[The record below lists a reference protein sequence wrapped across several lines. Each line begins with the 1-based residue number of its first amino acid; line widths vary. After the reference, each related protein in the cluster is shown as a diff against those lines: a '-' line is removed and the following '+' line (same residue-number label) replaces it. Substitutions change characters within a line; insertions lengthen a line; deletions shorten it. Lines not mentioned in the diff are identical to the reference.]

1 MKYAILSN
9 GMQMPIEELL
19 LNDDDLATCVGKSK
33 KQVQKFLREMEKDPV
48 GQQYISHFGRRS
60 TNFPAFKAWLAWSD
74 DQKYKAKKVPFKYKK
89 GDKINL

>member
-1 MKYAILSN
+1 MRFAILSN

-19 LNDDDLATCVGKSK
+19 LNDDDLAICVGKSK

-60 TNFPAFKAWLAWSD
+60 TNLPAFKAWILHREN
-74 DQKYKAKKVPFKYKK
+74 QKYKAKKEPFKFSL
-89 GDKINL
+89 GRVNG

>member
-48 GQQYISHFGRRS
+48 GQQYISHFSRRS
-60 TNFPAFKAWLAWSD
+60 TNLPAFKAWIFYREN
-74 DQKYKAKKVPFKYKK
+74 QKYKAKKEPFKFKI
-89 GDKINL
+89 GDNIC

>member
-33 KQVQKFLREMEKDPV
+33 KQV
-48 GQQYISHFGRRS
+48 
-60 TNFPAFKAWLAWSD
+60 
-74 DQKYKAKKVPFKYKK
+74 
-89 GDKINL
+89 